1 MELDCLFAL
10 HRHTHTHTHTTTTS
24 HSQAT
29 LLNVHI
35 YLFFRLVLP
44 ECHLLE
50 LLGAQGLAEL
60 LVEESQLGFL
70 CLRLLQD
77 LLGQSV
83 GLVVHP
89 NR

>member
-1 MELDCLFAL
+1 MACDSATAAITCVQV
-10 HRHTHTHTHTTTTS
+10 RHG
-24 HSQAT
+24 A
-29 LLNVHI
+29 
-35 YLFFRLVLP
+35 VL
-44 ECHLLE
+44 
-50 LLGAQGLAEL
+50 GLAEL